1 MCHIFNMEREIIIQ
15 QLAALIVEDSKKTI
29 ASPFYEPYRY
39 VGENLISEAI
49 AKINE
54 MGRKEE

>member
-1 MCHIFNMEREIIIQ
+1 MEREIIIQ